1 MFELSGGVLS
11 GFTDTP
17 MNALPSIPSCPLSFR
32 RVQSLPLN
40 TALSQATAAM
50 RDGHRR
56 LAAVNLT
63 SGIHS

>member
-11 GFTDTP
+11 SFIDTP
-17 MNALPSIPSCPLSFR
+17 THALPSILPCPLSFR

-40 TALSQATAAM
+40 AALSQAAAAM
-50 RDGHRR
+50 RDGHWR